1 LSVRLNKLLAQ
12 RGLGARRKCDAL
24 IQSGV
29 VRVNGV
35 LVTEPGTQVEPGRDR
50 VLVRG
55 RPLPEPAAPRYYALH
70 KPVGVITT
78 LHDPEGRRTVRELL
92 PPGRRLF
99 PIGRLDADTSGLLLL
114 TDDGEL
120 AHHLMHPRYGVEKV
134 YRVWIDRLPDPHQ
147 LARLRRGVEFEPGV
161 VSAPARVRVP
171 RPGATDPLLEIAL
184 HEGRYRQVR
193 RMCEAV
199 GLGVLRLHR
208 SAYGPLHLGPL
219 ERGMCRELSDEEV
232 KLLKAAVAR
241 PQSRP
246 RGARQRSYTSGRA
259 RRSRPRGEGTPAS
272 EALAT
277 GPGRREPRGMPS
289 RRELGRVTPRG
300 AETPARR
307 EPRGMPSRRK
317 LGRVTPRGDETPAR
331 REPRGIPSRRK
342 LGRVTPR
349 GDETPARREPRGKPS
364 RRKLGRV
371 TRRGAEARSRNRRPR
386 RRSGGAPR
394 RRT

>member
-1 LSVRLNKLLAQ
+1 
-12 RGLGARRKCDAL
+12 
-24 IQSGV
+24 
-29 VRVNGV
+29 
-35 LVTEPGTQVEPGRDR
+35 
-50 VLVRG
+50 
-55 RPLPEPAAPRYYALH
+55 
-70 KPVGVITT
+70 
-78 LHDPEGRRTVRELL
+78 
-92 PPGRRLF
+92 
-99 PIGRLDADTSGLLLL
+99 
-114 TDDGEL
+114 
-120 AHHLMHPRYGVEKV
+120 
-134 YRVWIDRLPDPHQ
+134 
-147 LARLRRGVEFEPGV
+147 
-161 VSAPARVRVP
+161 
-171 RPGATDPLLEIAL
+171 
-184 HEGRYRQVR
+184 
-193 RMCEAV
+193 
-199 GLGVLRLHR
+199 VLRLHR

-232 KLLKAAVAR
+232 KLLKATAGR
-241 PQSRP
+241 PRSRP
-246 RGARQRSYTSGRA
+246 RGARQGSYTSGRA
-259 RRSRPRGEGTPAS
+259 RRSRPLGEETPAS

-289 RRELGRVTPRG
+289 RRKLGRVTPRG

-371 TRRGAEARSRNRRPR
+371 TPRGDWTPARRELRGKPSRRKLGRITRRGAEARSRNRRPR